1 MEQKGH
7 ALSRHG
13 ARLGFSLPVSRAN
26 EKPGRVGITLG
37 LAGGTDS
44 NRSAGRLGWAVGV
57 RARAGLAAQGE
68 CAGSVEGG

>member
-1 MEQKGH
+1 M
-7 ALSRHG
+7 
-13 ARLGFSLPVSRAN
+13 SRAN